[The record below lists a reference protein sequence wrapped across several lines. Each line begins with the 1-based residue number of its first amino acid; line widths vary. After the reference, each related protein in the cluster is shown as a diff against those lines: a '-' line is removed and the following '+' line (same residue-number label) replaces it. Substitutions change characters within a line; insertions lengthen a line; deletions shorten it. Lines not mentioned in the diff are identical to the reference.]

1 MNTAE
6 HQESC
11 NCREILQLVLDGQAT
26 AEQTETFREH
36 LKQCPD
42 CCSRYEV
49 DAAVVEMLKKRCC
62 GGPEPHDLMAQV
74 KAQLNLRG

>member
-6 HQESC
+6 PQETC

-26 AEQTETFREH
+26 AEETETLREH

-42 CCSRYEV
+42 CHNRYEV
-49 DAAVVEMLKKRCC
+49 DSTVVEMLKKNCC
-62 GGPEPHDLMAQV
+62 GSPEPHDLMAQV